1 MTSARNPSAG
11 RRYSGLAAEERTR
24 VRREALLEAALD
36 LFGTAGFAATSV
48 KQICGAAALTERYFY
63 ESFRDR
69 QASLA
74 QVYTM
79 LVDELRDATETA
91 IAAAGSETAVVV
103 REGLAAFIGY
113 LTEDPRRARVILIE
127 VVGVS
132 PELEELRHG
141 VLRAF
146 GEVIGSVWSTES
158 GIDPDDERTRLT
170 AIALSGAVN
179 NLLVDWMMTGQRQSV
194 EVLVEVC
201 ATLFLAAAG
210 ALGRAE

>member
-1 MTSARNPSAG
+1 MTSAHNSSTG

-24 VRREALLEAALD
+24 ARRDALLEAALD
-36 LFGTAGFAATSV
+36 RFGTAGFAATSV
-48 KQICGAAALTERYFY
+48 KQICGAASLTERYFY

-69 QASLA
+69 QASLV
-74 QVYTM
+74 QVYAM
-79 LVDELRDATETA
+79 LVAEMRQATETA

-103 REGLAAFIGY
+103 RAGLAAFIEY
-113 LTEDPRRARVILIE
+113 LTEDPRRARIVLIE

-146 GEVIGSVWSTES
+146 GELIGSVWSTEA
-158 GIDPDDERTRLT
+158 GIDPDDERTRLS

-201 ATLFLAAAG
+201 TTLFLAAAG
-210 ALGRAE
+210 ALRRAE